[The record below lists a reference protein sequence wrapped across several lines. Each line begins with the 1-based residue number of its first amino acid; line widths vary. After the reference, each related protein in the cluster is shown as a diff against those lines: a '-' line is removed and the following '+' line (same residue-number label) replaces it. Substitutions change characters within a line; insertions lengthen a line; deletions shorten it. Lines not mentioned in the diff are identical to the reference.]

1 MEEGILNATNATT
14 MFESTRSLVE
24 AFSKAEGK
32 RREELLN
39 RIALQIDLM
48 ASNHEVVTHFKGKNY
63 GLISMGYDSK
73 DGSPIVIYCALYD
86 DQKLWSRPLEEFFS
100 YTTNASGQTVK
111 RFYQED

>member
-1 MEEGILNATNATT
+1 MEEGILNATT

-24 AFSKAEGK
+24 AFSKAEEGK
-32 RREELLN
+32 WREDLLK
-39 RIALQIDLM
+39 RISLQLDLM
-48 ASNHEVVTHFKGKNY
+48 ASSHEVVTHFKGKNY

-73 DGSPIVIYCALYD
+73 DGSPIVVYCGLYD

>member
-1 MEEGILNATNATT
+1 MEEDILNAPT
-14 MFESTRSLVE
+14 MFEHTRSLVE
-24 AFSKAEGK
+24 ALSKVEGEL
-32 RREELLN
+32 RRKELLN

-86 DQKLWSRPLEEFFS
+86 DQKIWSRPLEEFFD
-100 YTTNASGQTVK
+100 YANDVAKQRIVK